1 MLMFH
6 RHLILETLVLA
17 TLATTAAAQ
26 AAGDYP
32 IRPVPFTSVHFD
44 DVFWT
49 PRLETNRKVTLQANF
64 TKCEET
70 GRISNFAKA
79 GGLME
84 GKFEG
89 IRFNDSDVF
98 KVVEGAAYSLALHE
112 DPKLDAYLDDLI
124 ATFAAAQEDDGYLYT
139 TRTINPDRPAPGAGK
154 TRWSH
159 LSHSHELYNVGHMY
173 EAAVAHHQATGKRAF
188 LDVAVKSAN
197 LIDRVFGPDKLIDV
211 PGHQEIEIGLARL
224 YRATGDDKYLKLAK
238 FFLDARGDPDGR
250 KKLYGDYCQDHKP
263 VTQQSKAVGHAVR
276 AGYMYSGMADVAA
289 LTGNADYVAAI
300 DRIWQDV
307 VKHKLYITGGLGARR
322 HGEAFDVAYKLPNKV
337 AYNETCAAIANA
349 MWNHRM
355 FLLKGDGR
363 CIDVLERVIYNGF
376 LSGVSLSGDRFF
388 YPNPLESDGVYKFNH
403 GSTERQ
409 PWFGCSCCPTNIVRF
424 IPSLPGYVYAQRDG
438 ELFVNLFV
446 AGKAT
451 VAMKP
456 TKVRLEQTTRYPWDG
471 KVSIEVTPEKAAEF
485 TVLVR
490 IPGWARNEVV
500 ASDLYRFADRCDE
513 PPTVRVAGESV
524 ELDLRRGYLPIRRT
538 WSQGDVIEIDLPM
551 PIRRVLCHEKV
562 EANRGKVALQR
573 GPIVYCLEGVDNDQR
588 VLNVFLA
595 DDAELTAEH
604 RSDLL
609 GGVTILKG
617 PAQEA
622 HRAEG
627 GKSLRTEPHKLVAV
641 PYYAWAHRGT
651 GEMAVWIARTKD
663 AARPAPAPTVASMSK
678 VEASYVG
685 QQDTMSAVHDQIL
698 PQNSCDHEVPRFTW
712 WDRKGSTEWVQ
723 YTFEKPTT
731 VEAVEVYW
739 FDDTG
744 RGQCR
749 VPKSWRVIYRYE
761 DGWSAVRPTG
771 KYGLEKDRFNVAT
784 FLPVK
789 TTALRL
795 VANLR
800 PGFSGGV
807 LEWRVRPAGGEK

>member
-1 MLMFH
+1 MLTSHSRLF
-6 RHLILETLVLA
+6 LEILVLA
-17 TLATTAAAQ
+17 TLASTAASQ

-44 DVFWT
+44 DAFWT
-49 PRLETNRKVTLQANF
+49 PRLETNRKVTLPANF

-98 KVVEGAAYSLALHE
+98 KVVEGAAYSLALHK

-124 ATFAAAQEDDGYLYT
+124 AKFAAAQEDDGYLFT
-139 TRTINPDRPAPGAGK
+139 TRTINPDKPAPGSGK

-173 EAAVAHHQATGKRAF
+173 EAAVAHYQATGKRTF
-188 LDVAVKSAN
+188 LDVAIKNAD

-211 PGHQEIEIGLARL
+211 PGHQEIEIGLARV
-224 YRATGDDKYLKLAK
+224 YRTTGDKKYLELAK
-238 FFLDARGDPDGR
+238 FFLDARGRPEGR
-250 KKLYGDYCQDHKP
+250 KKLYGDYCQDHVP
-263 VTQQSKAVGHAVR
+263 VTQQSEAVGHAVR

-307 VKHKLYITGGLGARR
+307 VRHKLYITGGIGARR

-355 FLLKGDGR
+355 FLLKGEGQYV
-363 CIDVLERVIYNGF
+363 DVLERVIYNGF
-376 LSGVSLSGDRFF
+376 LSGYSLSGDHYF
-388 YPNPLESDGVYKFNH
+388 YPNPLEADGVYKFNH

-424 IPSLPGYVYAQRDG
+424 IPSLPGYAYAQRDG

-446 AGKAT
+446 AGQAS
-451 VAMKP
+451 VDMKP
-456 TKVRLEQTTRYPWDG
+456 TKVELEQVTRYPWDG
-471 KVSIEVTPEKAAEF
+471 KVSIKVTPQTPAEF

-490 IPGWARNEVV
+490 IPGWARNEAVP
-500 ASDLYRFADRCDE
+500 SDLYRFADPCDQQ
-513 PPTVRVAGESV
+513 PTVRVAGEPV
-524 ELDLRRGYLPIRRT
+524 KLDVRRGYVPIRRT
-538 WSQGDVIEIDLPM
+538 WSKGDVIEIDLPM
-551 PIRRVLCHEKV
+551 PIRRVLCHDKV

-573 GPIVYCLEGVDNDQR
+573 GPIVYCLEGVDNDGK
-588 VLNVFLA
+588 VLNVFLP
-595 DDAELTAEH
+595 DDNKMTAQH

-609 GGVTILKG
+609 GGVTVLQG
-617 PAQEA
+617 PAKEV
-622 HRAEG
+622 HRTDG
-627 GKSLRTEPHKLVAV
+627 GKGLRVEPHTLVAV
-641 PYYAWAHRGT
+641 PYYAWAHRGS
-651 GEMAVWIARTKD
+651 GEMTVWIARTRQ
-663 AARPAPAPTVASMSK
+663 AARPAAAPTIASTSK

-685 QQDTMSAVHDQIL
+685 QQDTMSAVNDQIL
-698 PQNSCDHEVPRFTW
+698 PQNSCDHEIPRFTW
-712 WDRKGSTEWVQ
+712 WDRKGSTEWIQ
-723 YTFEKPTT
+723 YTFAKPTKI
-731 VEAVEVYW
+731 EAVEVYW

-749 VPKSWRVIYRYE
+749 VPKSWRVIYKVD
-761 DGWSAVRPTG
+761 DGWTAVRPTG
-771 KYGLEKDRFNVAT
+771 MYGREKDRFNVAT
-784 FLPVK
+784 FLPVT

-795 VANLR
+795 VANLE

-807 LEWRVRPAGGEK
+807 LEWRVRPAGDEK